1 MSISSLMPLT
11 VHNARFLVKAKRTV
25 KTCFLHRMDIDDR
38 PDAAIRLQQ
47 AREDRGFKTARDA
60 ATYFGWRY
68 DTYVQHENGTR
79 GITRAADQYA
89 KAFRV
94 SKAWLLTGEGN
105 THTSIVEIVG
115 RLGAGAE
122 VEADMEQGGFGEVEI
137 PFPLPAEM
145 IALEVYGES
154 MLPVYKNGHI
164 IVVYK
169 NQKKPLEAFY
179 GEEAAVMLED
189 GRRFIK
195 TVIRGEGNT
204 VNLLSWNAAPIENVR
219 LTWVGEI
226 FATLPRNAVHRLDR
240 QGGLQGQLSLKTA

>member
-1 MSISSLMPLT
+1 MSITSLMVAT
-11 VHNARFLVKAKRTV
+11 VHNARFNVKSKCTDE
-25 KTCFLHRMDIDDR
+25 TCFLHSMEHDDR
-38 PDAAIRLQQ
+38 PEHAIRLQE
-47 AREDRGFKTARDA
+47 ARENRGFKTAREA
-60 ATYFGWRY
+60 ATFFGWNY

-79 GITRAADQYA
+79 GISRAADQYA

-105 THTSIVEIVG
+105 THTSVVEIVG

-122 VEADMEQGGFGEVEI
+122 VEVEMEQGGFGEVEI

-145 IALEVYGES
+145 IALEVYGDS
-154 MLPVYKNGHI
+154 MLPVYKSGHI

-169 NQKKPLEAFY
+169 QQKKPLEAFY

-195 TVIRGEGNT
+195 TVIRGEGDT
-204 VNLLSWNAAPIENVR
+204 VNLISWNAAPIENVR
-219 LTWVGEI
+219 LTWIGEI
-226 FATLPRNAVHRLDR
+226 FATLPRNAVHKVER
-240 QGGLQGQLSLKTA
+240 QGGLQGRLSLKSA